1 MTVRDPRR
9 ILDDPSVHAL
19 ERRLVESGLHAG
31 PTDAGVQALWV
42 ALAARLPAGADSGA
56 LASQAPPR
64 TTAVSGSFASL
75 GVGKL
80 IAAVGL
86 SAMAALAG
94 DSRGPAD
101 PGARNEV
108 PATNAPV
115 VPPLAAVP
123 AAAAPAEDAT
133 PPTTAVQAT
142 DSSLPRPAL
151 NPVRA
156 PRRSAPAEARSK
168 VPPPAAPDDE
178 ARVVLAARSA
188 LRGGDCGAA
197 LRLLE
202 EARTS
207 GAASLLAEERDVLAV
222 EALACSGRTDE
233 ARSRAVAFLAAY
245 PRSMHAGAM
254 QRIAG
259 GSPGEE

>member
-1 MTVRDPRR
+1 LRDPRR
-9 ILDDPSVHAL
+9 IVDDPAVHAL

-31 PTDAGVQALWV
+31 PTDAGVQALWA
-42 ALAARLPAGADSGA
+42 ALATRLPAGAESGA
-56 LASQAPPR
+56 SASQAPSR
-64 TTAVSGSFASL
+64 TTAVSGPFASL

-86 SAMAALAG
+86 SAMTTLAG
-94 DSRGPAD
+94 DPGGLAD

-108 PATNAPV
+108 PATNVPV
-115 VPPLAAVP
+115 VRPVVAVP
-123 AAAAPAEDAT
+123 APAATAEDAT
-133 PPTTAVQAT
+133 PPTAAVQAT
-142 DSSLPRPAL
+142 DSPPPGLAV

-156 PRRSAPAEARSK
+156 PSRSAQAEARAK
-168 VPPPAAPDDE
+168 MPPPAAPDEE
-178 ARVVLAARSA
+178 ARVVLAARGA
-188 LRGGDCGAA
+188 LRGGECGAA

-207 GAASLLAEERDVLAV
+207 GGPGLLAEERDVLAI

-233 ARSRAVAFLAAY
+233 ARSRAVAFLTAH
-245 PRSMHAGAM
+245 PRSMHAAAI

-259 GSPGEE
+259 GPPGEE

>member
-1 MTVRDPRR
+1 VTLRDPRR
-9 ILDDPSVHAL
+9 IVDDPSVHAL

-42 ALAARLPAGADSGA
+42 ALATRLPAGADSGTS
-56 LASQAPPR
+56 ASQAPPR
-64 TTAVSGSFASL
+64 TSAVSAPFASL

-86 SAMAALAG
+86 SAMTALAG
-94 DSRGPAD
+94 DPRGPAD

-108 PATNAPV
+108 PATNVPV
-115 VPPLAAVP
+115 VPPVVPVP
-123 AAAAPAEDAT
+123 APAAPAEDAT
-133 PPTTAVQAT
+133 PPTAAVQAT
-142 DSSLPRPAL
+142 ASSPLRPAV
-151 NPVRA
+151 NAIRA
-156 PRRSAPAEARSK
+156 ASRSAPAQDRSK
-168 VPPPAAPDDE
+168 VPAPDDE

-207 GAASLLAEERDVLAV
+207 GGPGLLAEERDVLAV

-233 ARSRAVAFLAAY
+233 ARSRAVAFLAAH
-245 PRSMHAGAM
+245 PGSMHAGAM